1 MLLWTLVPIRFL
13 RKIDKV
19 DATTAYSE
27 LIEKIK
33 ETAILRSIYT
43 NLTWDQY
50 VCLPSEGAN
59 ITSKKL
65 GYIHRLY
72 HEKFTDSRIGELLSM
87 LEESSLVIDP
97 YSDEAANIREIRRQ
111 YDKEIKISKE
121 LIQELSETRSIAT
134 NEWAKAKKESNFKL
148 FLPWLEKLV
157 DIKRR
162 MAEAYGYEDE
172 PYTALLDSFEPGVNA
187 GAISD
192 IFHDLRRFLTGF
204 MYAIENASTEVD
216 GRFLER
222 PCDIEHQKIFSE
234 MVSASIGYDFK
245 SGRIDVS
252 EHPFTMSIGPGDT
265 RITTRYNPNR
275 FSEAVF
281 GTIHETGHALYE
293 MGLDKENHFGEPI
306 GSAISAG
313 VHESQSLM
321 WENIVGR
328 SREFWTYFLPQ
339 AKSIFREALGEVS
352 LDQFYRAIN
361 RVAPSYIRVEADEV
375 TYNLHIILRFE
386 IERALING
394 ELKPEEVPAMWN
406 SRFKKSIGI
415 EVDDDAKGC
424 LQDIQWSLG
433 QFGYFPTYTLGHLY
447 AAQFFDKA
455 KSDIPNLAEQ
465 FEKGEFFHFRE
476 WLRKNIHAH
485 GSRYTPAE
493 LCEKITGK
501 PLSHHSFVD
510 YITCK
515 FSELYGIQFSGNTVS
530 EH

>member
-1 MLLWTLVPIRFL
+1 M
-13 RKIDKV
+13 
-19 DATTAYSE
+19 DATPAYSE
-27 LIEKIK
+27 LIEKIQ

-50 VCLPSEGAN
+50 VCLPAGGAN

-72 HEKFTDSRIGELLSM
+72 HEKFTDNRIGELLSM
-87 LEESSLVIDP
+87 LEESILVDDP
-97 YSDEAANIREIRRQ
+97 DSNEAANIRELRRE
-111 YDKEIKISKE
+111 YDQETKIPKE

-157 DIKRR
+157 DIKQR
-162 MAEAYGYEDE
+162 MADAYGYEDE
-172 PYTALLDSFEPGVNA
+172 PYNALLDSFEPGVTA
-187 GAISD
+187 GAISG
-192 IFHDLRRFLTGF
+192 IFHNLRRFLTEF
-204 MYAIENASTEVD
+204 LDAIENTSAEVD
-216 GRFLER
+216 GRFLEK
-222 PCDIEHQKIFSE
+222 PCDIEHQKLFSE
-234 MVSASIGYDFK
+234 MVAASIGYDFK

-275 FSEAVF
+275 FTEALF

-306 GSAISAG
+306 GSAVSAG

-328 SREFWTYFLPQ
+328 SKEFWTYFLPQ
-339 AKSIFREALGEVS
+339 AKAIFRDALGEVS

-394 ELKPEEVPAMWN
+394 DLNPQEVPKEWN
-406 SRFKKSIGI
+406 SRFKKYFGL

-424 LQDIQWSLG
+424 LQDMQWSLG

-455 KSDIPNLAEQ
+455 RGDVPDLAQQ
-465 FEKGEFFHFRE
+465 FEKGEFSGFRE
-476 WLRKNIHAH
+476 WLRKNIHIH
-485 GSRYTPAE
+485 GSRYTPTE
-493 LCEKITGK
+493 LCKKVTVK
-501 PLSHHSFVD
+501 PFSHHSFVD
-510 YITCK
+510 YITRK
-515 FSELYGIQFSGNTVS
+515 FSEIYGIQFSGNTVS
-530 EH
+530 ER